1 MCSYSLL
8 TLAIEKME
16 WDWGKN
22 LGPHRKSPNH
32 SVLFQKF
39 NQKGI
44 SRYYCELDDDN
55 DTLLEDVVSGFSAT
69 IGSIKKRLDLLG
81 YTLTSINKLFTE
93 SVSEW
98 AMYGDTEIKLSYDT
112 FYKVIFNLNISD
124 INSAEKAIEFEAN
137 GFDDGEYV
145 KNCVFYNNKII
156 EELLSDYEPFDD
168 DFSRTRAEDEISAF
182 LEGLCPYVALRIFAE
197 NPNNSCLELKW
208 MPQDELGE
216 FCDCEDINVGCPE
229 DKKILIVTEGP
240 TDTMVLSKAIAHIE
254 PSLSDFFR
262 FIDMKN
268 KYPFGGTGLL
278 ENFCK
283 GLISINVLNN
293 ILVILDNDTAGVKT
307 YNVLYKLKK
316 PNNLVITK
324 LPDNPL
330 FSNVQTVG
338 PQGRSSEDINGKAVS
353 IECFLDFSSVSASPL
368 FRWTSYDNKV
378 NKYQGVIENKSD
390 YTDAFEQC
398 NLKTAQYDITKLELL
413 IKHIYDT
420 WVNH

>member
-8 TLAIEKME
+8 TLAVEKME
-16 WDWGKN
+16 WDWGKH

-44 SRYYCELDDDN
+44 PRYYCELDDDN
-55 DTLLEDVVSGFSAT
+55 DTLLEEVVSGFSAT

-98 AMYGDTEIKLSYDT
+98 DMYGGTEIKLSYDT

-168 DFSRTRAEDEISAF
+168 FSRTRAEDEISAF
-182 LEGLCPYVALRIFAE
+182 LEGLHPYVALRIFAE

-229 DKKILIVTEGP
+229 DKKILIVTEGT

-254 PSLSDFFR
+254 PSMLDFFC
-262 FIDMKN
+262 FIDMQN
-268 KYPFGGTGLL
+268 NYPFGGTSKL

-283 GLISINVLNN
+283 GLISINVSNN

-307 YNVLYKLKK
+307 YNFLDKLKK

-324 LPDNPL
+324 LPHSPL
-330 FSNVQTVG
+330 FSNVQTIG
-338 PQGRSSEDINGKAVS
+338 PQGYSTEDINGKAVS
-353 IECFLDFSSVSASPL
+353 IECFLDFKSVQTPPL
-368 FRWTSYDNKV
+368 FRWTSYDDNVKQ
-378 NKYQGVIENKSD
+378 YQGVIENKSN
-390 YTDAFEQC
+390 YTKTFEQC
-398 NLKTAQYDITKLELL
+398 NLKTVQYDITKLELL